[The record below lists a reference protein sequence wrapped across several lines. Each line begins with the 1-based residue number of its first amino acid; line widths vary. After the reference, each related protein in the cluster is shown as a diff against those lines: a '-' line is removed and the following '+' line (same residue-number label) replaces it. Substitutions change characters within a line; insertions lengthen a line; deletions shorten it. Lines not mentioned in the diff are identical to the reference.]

1 VTGEGKLTDYR
12 FGTKTGHHQFC
23 QNCGVQPFGHG
34 CLDVLGGD
42 FCSINLACLDDLD
55 PSELADA
62 LSATSTAATT
72 TGSRRRPRPGTFDVW
87 AYVSLY

>member
-1 VTGEGKLTDYR
+1 MTDYR
-12 FGTKTGHHQFC
+12 VGTKTGHHQFC

-42 FCSINLACLDDLD
+42 FCSINLARLDDLD

-62 LSATSTAATT
+62 PISYSDGRNNDWQSPPTETRHL
-72 TGSRRRPRPGTFDVW
+72 
-87 AYVSLY
+87 